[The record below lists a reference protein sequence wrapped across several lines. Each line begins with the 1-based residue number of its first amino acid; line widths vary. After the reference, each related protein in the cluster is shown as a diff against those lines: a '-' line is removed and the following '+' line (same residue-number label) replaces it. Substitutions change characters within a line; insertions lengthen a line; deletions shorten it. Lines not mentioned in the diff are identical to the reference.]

1 MDPTFVPPSDYKPP
15 KKYCKIFIPK
25 EEDPLINYIG

>member
-1 MDPTFVPPSDYKPP
+1 MDPKFIPPSDYKPP
-15 KKYCKIFIPK
+15 KKHVKIFIPK